1 MIQGDQDMTQVNLT
15 QASNEWAKRP
25 ADQRFWNLDEM
36 MAATTQSR
44 TDSRE
49 LTVDMDSTHAVGWSR
64 GSRVLGEGV
73 KLRLGGE
80 AGDAL
85 HDKYGSRMTPFTNW
99 SFGQLCRTIGAPA
112 SYLQSLDPSTA
123 ADCVNEGL
131 SKWRAKGF
139 DSREAL
145 LHMNGSP
152 KLKSLTSDRY
162 VRVWNSEIVSRLGH
176 LHAQGWRVPPARPS
190 SQEGERTRI
199 ATEADCLNFG
209 TRSVLSVKPGDKI
222 APAGLYASDHDMFA
236 FLINPEAVIENGMS
250 PGGMRRG
257 TMIRQSEVGECSI
270 WKLDFL
276 FDTVCGNHIVWG
288 AQDVSET
295 RVRHTGSAHDR
306 WEAIVRQ
313 VTESVDAGA
322 HEQEAK
328 IRDAQSFMLGND
340 EDEVIDFLFGKRLV
354 AKRTARQAYALAE
367 EHSDVHGD
375 PRTAWGFVSGLTRL
389 SQDTTFADKRTDLD
403 LVAGKILAKATS

>member
-1 MIQGDQDMTQVNLT
+1 MTQVNLT

-49 LTVDMDSTHAVGWSR
+49 LTVDMTRTNAVGWI
-64 GSRVLGEGV
+64 GEGV

-85 HDKYGSRMTPFTNW
+85 HDKYGSPMTPFTNW

-112 SYLQSLDPSTA
+112 SYLQSLDPNTA

-131 SKWRAKGF
+131 SKWRAQGF

-190 SQEGERTRI
+190 NQGGERTRI
-199 ATEADCLNFG
+199 ATVDDCLNFG
-209 TRSVLSVKPGDKI
+209 TRSALTVRPGDTI

-236 FLINPEAVIENGMS
+236 FLVNPEAVIENGMS

-270 WKLDFL
+270 WKMDFL

-288 AQDVSET
+288 AQDVSQT

-306 WEAIVRQ
+306 WEAIIQQ
-313 VTESVDAGA
+313 VTESTNAGA
-322 HEQEAK
+322 YEQEAK
-328 IRDAQSFMLGND
+328 IRDAQSFKLGND

-354 AKRTARQAYALAE
+354 AKRTARQAYELAE
-367 EHSDVHGD
+367 AYSDVHGD
-375 PRTAWGFVSGLTRL
+375 PRTAWGFVGGLTRL
-389 SQDTTFADKRTDLD
+389 SQDTTFADKRTELD
-403 LVAGKILAKATS
+403 LVAGKILAQATS

>member
-1 MIQGDQDMTQVNLT
+1 
-15 QASNEWAKRP
+15 
-25 ADQRFWNLDEM
+25 
-36 MAATTQSR
+36 
-44 TDSRE
+44 
-49 LTVDMDSTHAVGWSR
+49 MDSTHAVGWSR